1 MSLGYS
7 YPGLAAATGTRV
19 DSAAKHTLACR
30 VSEPL
35 MMTWCEDESNPR
47 NHMHVQKMKYCM
59 HKNDLVLNVSQSLN
73 TGGTI
78 VTMAKAYPSVVSNLG
93 DMTAPT
99 KDVISC
105 LYHDARTGREFLDL
119 KQRIHRAV
127 AKNSRADLSGL
138 VDRLDDTEWR
148 RVSRELKDLPYFTA
162 QGYAL
167 GIAYASNLTGDTVGT
182 VLIGGMQTVMN
193 GAFEM
198 RAGQLVQWYFD
209 FEADLFHR
217 TTVEGRNGRTHWEGS
232 RKQDRI
238 ENSGGGGPWVAER
251 QLERVRQSGQYKQP
265 LGEEDRRRFHE
276 RELGDTTSF
285 PKNYKKHNIA
295 YPKPYVI
302 NSDGLDHY
310 GDKIR
315 IFAKCI
321 TGGRPFEMCDIML
334 MTQSL

>member
-35 MMTWCEDESNPR
+35 MMTWCEDETNPR
-47 NHMHVQKMKYCM
+47 NHMHNQKMKYCV
-59 HKNDLVLNVSQSLN
+59 HKDDLVLNVSQALN
-73 TGGTI
+73 PGGTI

-93 DMTAPT
+93 DMSMPS

-105 LYHDARTGREFLDL
+105 LYHEAKTGADFLML
-119 KQRIHRAV
+119 KSRIRQAV
-127 AKNSRADLSGL
+127 ARNSRADLAGL
-138 VDRLDDTEWR
+138 VDRLDETEWK

-182 VLIGGMQTVMN
+182 ILIGGMQTVMN

-198 RAGQLVQWYFD
+198 RAGQQVQWYFD
-209 FEADLFHR
+209 FEADLYHR
-217 TTVEGRNGRTHWEGS
+217 STVEGRGGRTLWEGS
-232 RKQDRI
+232 RKSESIASDSGTWVS
-238 ENSGGGGPWVAER
+238 EN
-251 QLERVRQSGQYKQP
+251 RVQQVRKTGNYKEPVQQ
-265 LGEEDRRRFHE
+265 EDRRRFHE
-276 RELGDTTSF
+276 RGLGDTASF

-302 NSDGLDHY
+302 NNDGTDHY